1 VVTNGKF
8 IESQQDTTDNYV
20 WVALFKDTDSYG
32 TLMPSS
38 IPNYND
44 PSLNQY
50 IRPKSIADVHDDYST
65 GEQDEENADKFVLTN
80 IRLPQIYLR
89 RAEHELSR
97 NLVNYMYEHNYQKF
111 NFSIKFSRIYV
122 EENPNTDD
130 NLNENSVLYVSY
142 NNATYR
148 QYVKS
153 YTYTMKHDEALPELN
168 VDMNEELSVSRTLEE
183 KRRRDGK
190 NLDGTLSSKIS
201 SKVRKAQDTIEGRTI
216 GRDSNHIMSGNI
228 IIQGMDTSLVE
239 LARNM
244 AEVSQSQGGDSS
256 SSNVNDKNYVYE
268 WATLESSVTVNHNL
282 GKFPSVTIVDTS
294 GSEIIGDI
302 NYINE
307 NTVTLSFSAET
318 RGKAYFN

>member
-1 VVTNGKF
+1 VENGLVGTTKRNGKNHFEGDVVTNGKF

-32 TLMPSS
+32 TIMPSA

-44 PSLNQY
+44 PTLDQY

-97 NLVNYMYEHNYQKF
+97 KLVNYMYEHNYQKF

-122 EENPNTDD
+122 EENPKTDD

-168 VDMNEELSVSRTLEE
+168 VDMNEELSVSRSLED

-190 NLDGTLSSKIS
+190 RLDGSLSSKIS

-239 LARNM
+239 LARRVGEGGNTTVEEVDIESITN
-244 AEVSQSQGGDSS
+244 AEID
-256 SSNVNDKNYVYE
+256 
-268 WATLESSVTVNHNL
+268 
-282 GKFPSVTIVDTS
+282 
-294 GSEIIGDI
+294 EIC
-302 NYINE
+302 
-307 NTVTLSFSAET
+307 V
-318 RGKAYFN
+318 